1 MVSAIITLLS
11 ALFRAVPSLANLVS
25 EAYAL
30 AERANE
36 AEAAKRKQ
44 AKDAAV
50 ESAIYGS
57 QDKDANAKNAQ

>member
-36 AEAAKRKQ
+36 AEAARRKQ
-44 AKDAAV
+44 EKDNAVDAAIDGTDTKGRGDV
-50 ESAIYGS
+50 
-57 QDKDANAKNAQ
+57 